1 MIPSRLLPESF
12 AEFFEF
18 KIINLRRGLSVQPVP
33 RFNVDLTAESCRSS
47 LVDFERICD
56 NDLKIIIL
64 SAKPKSCSLDPLPTW
79 LLKNCTDVLLPTI
92 TKIMNFS
99 LEKAFFPSDFKKS
112 IVPPLIKKE
121 TLDSDEL
128 SNYRPTSNL
137 SLLSKTPERIVA
149 SQIEEYLHDNG
160 VIAEPHS

>member
-1 MIPSRLLPESF
+1 
-12 AEFFEF
+12 
-18 KIINLRRGLSVQPVP
+18 
-33 RFNVDLTAESCRSS
+33 
-47 LVDFERICD
+47 
-56 NDLKIIIL
+56 
-64 SAKPKSCSLDPLPTW
+64 
-79 LLKNCTDVLLPTI
+79 
-92 TKIMNFS
+92 MNFS

-112 IVPPLIKKE
+112 IVPPHIKKE